1 MITRRSFVTRS
12 AVVLA
17 APAMVTRAANAVEQ
31 KTVKIGNVLGGP
43 NVAGFILPKYLKEQ
57 AGVTAEVIVF
67 PNITQRMQAIASG
80 DVQIG
85 YGGINASIAL
95 AGRGEPLSLLSNA
108 TDGGWRLLGGPKV
121 KTLADLKG
129 KKCAVQPASI
139 SHLCLQWKL
148 QKEGL
153 AGAVDLLFMNNNDMP
168 IAMQRGDV
176 DALMIFEPYC
186 AFTIV
191 NGWGTPI
198 WEPYDTPMGKTN
210 LGVIASPSFVEKNP
224 LLTKAIMN
232 AHKAATADLQRDN
245 SAAVDAIVKS
255 LNMQPNVAQ
264 ESLKNTFFTTESGSG
279 IPQRGGSARRHDG
292 RGQDGREGSR
302 LEQVLQ
308 PVLPVRRAQ

>member
-1 MITRRSFVTRS
+1 MLTRRSFVVSS
-12 AVVLA
+12 ATMVA
-17 APAMVTRAANAVEQ
+17 APAIIPVGRSRGRTNHGQDRKRSWRPERRWLYPAALPQRA
-31 KTVKIGNVLGGP
+31 GRRDGGSYR
-43 NVAGFILPKYLKEQ
+43 VSEHH
-57 AGVTAEVIVF
+57 T
-67 PNITQRMQAIASG
+67 THQAIASG

-95 AGRGEPLSLLSNA
+95 AGRGEPLIAAVNA

-121 KTLADLKG
+121 KTFADLKG

-148 QKEGL
+148 QKENM
-153 AGAVDLLFMNNNDMP
+153 ANSVELLFMNNNDMP

-210 LGVIASPSFVEKNP
+210 LGVIASPSFIEKIRCSRRQSLP
-224 LLTKAIMN
+224 RTRPRLPICS
-232 AHKAATADLQRDN
+232 AT
-245 SAAVDAIVKS
+245 
-255 LNMQPNVAQ
+255 
-264 ESLKNTFFTTESGSG
+264 T
-279 IPQRGGSARRHDG
+279 RR
-292 RGQDGREGSR
+292 
-302 LEQVLQ
+302 
-308 PVLPVRRAQ
+308 RRMPS

>member
-1 MITRRSFVTRS
+1 MITRREFVARS
-12 AVVLA
+12 AVVVA
-17 APAMVTRAANAVEQ
+17 APAVITRAANAVEQ
-31 KTVKIGNVLGGP
+31 KTVKIANVLGGP

-57 AGVTAEVIVF
+57 ADVTAEVIVF
-67 PNITQRMQAIASG
+67 PNITQRMQAVASG

-121 KTLADLKG
+121 KNFADLKG

-148 QKEGL
+148 QKEGM
-153 AGAVDLLFMNNNDMP
+153 AGAVELIFMNNNDMP

-264 ESLKNTFFTTESGSG
+264 ESLKNTFFTTESGPEFRKGVEALGAMMVEAKMAEKVPDWNKFFNLSF
-279 IPQRGGSARRHDG
+279 
-292 RGQDGREGSR
+292 
-302 LEQVLQ
+302 L
-308 PVLPVRRAQ
+308 

>member
-1 MITRRSFVTRS
+1 MITRRSFVAHS
-12 AVVLA
+12 AVALA
-17 APAMVTRAANAVEQ
+17 APAIITRTARAIES

-43 NVAGFILPKYLKEQ
+43 NVAGFILPKYLKQQ
-57 AGVTAEVIVF
+57 ADVTAEVIVF

-121 KTLADLKG
+121 KNLADLKG

-153 AGAVDLLFMNNNDMP
+153 ANSVELLFMNNNDMP

-210 LGVIASPSFVEKNP
+210 LGVIASPAFIEKNP
-224 LLTKAIMN
+224 LLTKAIVN
-232 AHKAATADLQRDN
+232 AHKAATADLQKDN

-255 LNMQPNVAQ
+255 LNMQPAVAQ
-264 ESLKNTFFTTESGSG
+264 ESLKNTFFSTESGPEFRKGVEALGAMMVEAKMAEKVPDWNKFFNTSF
-279 IPQRGGSARRHDG
+279 
-292 RGQDGREGSR
+292 
-302 LEQVLQ
+302 L
-308 PVLPVRRAQ
+308 

>member
-1 MITRRSFVTRS
+1 MIDRRGFVVRAA
-12 AVVLA
+12 AVMA
-17 APAMVTRAANAVEQ
+17 APAIVTRANAAVEQ
-31 KTVKIGNVLGGP
+31 TTVKIASILTGTT
-43 NVAGFILPKYLKEQ
+43 VAGYLLPRYLKEY
-57 AGVTAEVIVF
+57 GVTADVIVF

-95 AGRGEPLSLLSNA
+95 AGRGEPLTILSNA
-108 TDGGWRLLGGPKV
+108 TDGGWRLLGSSKV
-121 KTLADLKG
+121 KTFADLKG

-148 QKEGL
+148 RKEGI
-153 AGAVDLLFMNNNDMP
+153 ADSVELLFMNNNDMP

-176 DALMIFEPYC
+176 DALMIFEPYS
-186 AFTIV
+186 AFTII

-210 LGVIASPSFVEKNP
+210 LALIASPAFITKNP
-224 LLTKAIMN
+224 QLTKAIVT
-232 AHKAATADLQRDN
+232 AHKAATDELRRDN

-264 ESLKNTFFTTESGSG
+264 ESLKNTFFSTESG
-279 IPQRGGSARRHDG
+279 PEFRRGVEALGAMM
-292 RGQDGREGSR
+292 
-302 LEQVLQ
+302 LEAKMAEKVPDWNTFFNTSFL
-308 PVLPVRRAQ
+308 